1 MKIQQE
7 PIEFKPIIISLESPS
22 EVNLF
27 LDMLDDISERSF
39 KYTNSSHSEYR
50 SFVNNLDNKIMELYK
65 GDRSEG

>member
-1 MKIQQE
+1 MKVQQE

-39 KYTNSSHSEYR
+39 KYPHSEYR
-50 SFVNNLDNKIMELYK
+50 NFVNNLDDKIMELYK
-65 GDRSEG
+65 GDRSES